1 MKMLM
6 PIYCF
11 PAENGSNPTMA
22 VAATAAGDQQLQQT
36 ANLRS
41 KLWAIVRSKSAQQQR
56 LGATSQLMASTFP
69 PYSAVA
75 ANKCMNLLLQQ
86 QQSDTRRA
94 ATALMMGEDMHKCG
108 QSRLDR
114 NEFPMNGSCSISSN
128 KWREES
134 SQHVGS
140 PTGLDSRDPYDLQH
154 GARMFGDTP
163 KTYCGEE
170 LEEQADL
177 QQAIELQGQ
186 RLMGL

>member
-1 MKMLM
+1 
-6 PIYCF
+6 
-11 PAENGSNPTMA
+11 MA
-22 VAATAAGDQQLQQT
+22 YSKYLFSITYVDCIK
-36 ANLRS
+36 LRS

-114 NEFPMNGSCSISSN
+114 NEFPMNGGLEMVNPGSRQIYFDFSS
-128 KWREES
+128 
-134 SQHVGS
+134 
-140 PTGLDSRDPYDLQH
+140 
-154 GARMFGDTP
+154 
-163 KTYCGEE
+163 
-170 LEEQADL
+170 
-177 QQAIELQGQ
+177 
-186 RLMGL
+186 